1 MLRLGRDISKCY
13 LSKTVMR
20 SRRTFCNKKI
30 ESTAAEASGEKKGVD
45 IFMTA
50 LRVMVVLGVLSS
62 MSSNSR
68 LMEEARTNDKI
79 ATDLENTIEK
89 ATDSILKEEWRQAV
103 KDKIDKGDKHAL
115 KKELQE
121 LLIVIPSED
130 EEE

>member
-1 MLRLGRDISKCY
+1 
-13 LSKTVMR
+13 MR
-20 SRRTFCNKKI
+20 SRRTFCSKKI
-30 ESTAAEASGEKKGVD
+30 ESTAAESGGEKKGVD

-50 LRVMVVLGVLSS
+50 MRVMVVLGVLSS

-68 LMEEARTNDKI
+68 LMEEARANDKI
-79 ATDLENTIEK
+79 ATDLENTIDK

-103 KDKIDKGDKHAL
+103 KQKIDQGDKHAL

-130 EEE
+130 EDDDV